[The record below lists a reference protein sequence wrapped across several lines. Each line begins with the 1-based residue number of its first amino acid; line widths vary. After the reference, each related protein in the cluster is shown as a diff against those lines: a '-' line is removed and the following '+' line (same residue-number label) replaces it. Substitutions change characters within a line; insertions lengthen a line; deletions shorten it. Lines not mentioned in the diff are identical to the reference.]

1 MGLKDAAAKGSHYLQ
16 AGNSVRTF
24 LVNHGTEERK
34 TLLSVTDVS
43 TFLHRK

>member
-24 LVNHGTEERK
+24 LLNHGTEENFEKLYCPR
-34 TLLSVTDVS
+34 
-43 TFLHRK
+43 